1 MNLYELNQFS
11 MFNKTIAVIFAMK
24 ITYLSVS
31 LLVVPIGLFNLLL
44 NIIKMHNNCA
54 LYMILQIFYYF
65 FFRY

>member
-1 MNLYELNQFS
+1 
-11 MFNKTIAVIFAMK
+11 MK